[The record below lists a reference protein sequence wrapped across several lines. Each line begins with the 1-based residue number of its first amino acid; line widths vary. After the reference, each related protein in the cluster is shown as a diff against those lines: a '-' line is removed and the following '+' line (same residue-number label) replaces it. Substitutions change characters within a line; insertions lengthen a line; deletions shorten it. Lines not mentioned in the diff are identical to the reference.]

1 MSEEHLVVST
11 QTHCVSSFLL
21 QYDITLDGS
30 V

>member
-11 QTHCVSSFLL
+11 QTHSVSSLLL
-21 QYDITLDGS
+21 QYDITLVGI